1 MRELE
6 SAIGSVRAPVPCSP
20 TLRTPRFPLAPPA
33 GSRRPCQTPACSSS
47 KARVI
52 NLPLR
57 AADVLADAIVTFLTT
72 VEECS
77 SPG

>member
-1 MRELE
+1 
-6 SAIGSVRAPVPCSP
+6 
-20 TLRTPRFPLAPPA
+20 LAPPA